1 MKELLDGGLGSPLCS
16 FQLSENWQWLES
28 NYSLTLM
35 PFYPTEA
42 EVWEALKVY
51 IKVKITIYFS
61 ADGGTSKLSKLQP
74 QLRSVV
80 SVKQRRLLV
89 LLLSFN

>member
-1 MKELLDGGLGSPLCS
+1 
-16 FQLSENWQWLES
+16 
-28 NYSLTLM
+28 M

-51 IKVKITIYFS
+51 IKVKITVYFS

-74 QLRSVV
+74 QLRPVV
-80 SVKQRRLLV
+80 SVKERRLLV
-89 LLLSFN
+89 LQLSSN